1 MNNFWQR
8 ILTGSIFIGVVA
20 GSIVYGP
27 LSFQIVFLWIA
38 LLSLDEFYKL
48 IKSPT
53 IHPNK
58 TLGLITGAAIY
69 ILLSGITFNNV
80 APKYLSLIF
89 PIFAVLFI
97 AELYRKKDSPFTNIA
112 ITSVGILYAVVP
124 FALLNLIGGIGLHF
138 DAGILIGYFILLWTS
153 DSFAYVFGMLFGKH
167 RLFERI
173 SPKKSWEGFLG
184 AILCSSGSG
193 YLLSLYYT
201 HIAPQHWIAMAIIIV
216 VCGTL
221 GDLTESMLKRSLNVK
236 DSGTILPGHGGLLDR
251 FDGLLLSV
259 PFIWA
264 YLNLFY

>member
-8 ILTGSIFIGVVA
+8 ILTGSVFIGVVA

-38 LLSLDEFYKL
+38 LLSLDEVYNL
-48 IKSPT
+48 IQSST
-53 IHPNK
+53 IQPNK
-58 TLGLITGAAIY
+58 KFGLIAGAATY
-69 ILLSGITFNNV
+69 ILISGVTFNDLP
-80 APKYLSLIF
+80 PKYLSLVF
-89 PIFAVLFI
+89 PIFAILFI
-97 AELYRKKDSPFTNIA
+97 AELYRKKETPFTNIA
-112 ITSVGILYAVVP
+112 ITCIGLVYAVVP
-124 FALLNLIGGIGLHF
+124 FALLNLIGGIGLHY
-138 DAGILIGYFILLWTS
+138 DAGLLIGYFILLWTS
-153 DSFAYVFGMLFGKH
+153 DSFAYVFGMLLGKN

-184 AILCSSGSG
+184 AIVCSSGSG
-193 YLLSLYYT
+193 YLLSCYYT
-201 HIAPQHWIAMAIIIV
+201 QLAPQHWIAMAIIIV
-216 VCGTL
+216 VTGTL

-264 YLNLFY
+264 YLNLFN